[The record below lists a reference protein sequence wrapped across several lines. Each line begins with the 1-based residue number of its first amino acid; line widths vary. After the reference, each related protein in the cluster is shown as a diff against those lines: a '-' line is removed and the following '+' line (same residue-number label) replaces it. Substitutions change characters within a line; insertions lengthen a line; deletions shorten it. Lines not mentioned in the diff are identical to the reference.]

1 MTKYD
6 DAPSG
11 PATRMLLKVAG
22 SVARAGAMCLLAG
35 LCLLG
40 SLVATR
46 AAQASEPSVLGRY
59 PGRLVDIGT
68 HALHLDCRG
77 TGRPL
82 IVLESGIGGFSLEW
96 HAVREALAGRA
107 RVCTYDRAGYGWS
120 QPAPMPRTAR
130 RSAAELAMLL
140 AAAGERPPYLLA
152 GHSYGGLIVREFA
165 ARWPEKVAGIALLDA
180 AAPEQFTRLPPGALP
195 RAYLA
200 ALAGGGR
207 VFSMPR
213 PAAGF
218 APSMRTLGLQLMM
231 LPKARHAYRAEMRDF
246 ERSARALAGAGGR
259 MLDAPLVVISRA
271 RAEFD
276 EHAGGARAEQ
286 VWHEMQARMR
296 RLSARAD
303 HWIAAG
309 AGHQV
314 HADRPD
320 LVAHALR
327 ELGAAAHLTVYA
339 ADAVSTQPG
348 YTRLVLAAPAWPQR

>member
-1 MTKYD
+1 MTRYD
-6 DAPSG
+6 DAVRKRAARLLRMSGGGVAPS
-11 PATRMLLKVAG
+11 
-22 SVARAGAMCLLAG
+22 RAVSLLAG

-40 SLVATR
+40 ALVAAA
-46 AAQASEPSVLGRY
+46 AAQANGSSVLARH
-59 PGRLVDIGT
+59 PGRMVDIGT

-77 TGRPL
+77 TGMPVV
-82 IVLESGIGGFSLEW
+82 VLESGIGGFSLEW
-96 HAVREALAGRA
+96 HAVRQALAGQA
-107 RVCTYDRAGYGWS
+107 RVCAYDRAGYGWS
-120 QPAPMPRTAR
+120 EPGPMPRTAR

-231 LPKARHAYRAEMRDF
+231 LPKARHAYQAEMRDF
-246 ERSARALAGAGGR
+246 ERSARALVDAGKR
-259 MLDAPLVVISRA
+259 TLRAPLVVISRA

-276 EHAGGARAEQ
+276 ERAGGERAEQ
-286 VWHEMQARMR
+286 VWQEMQAGMR

-327 ELGAAAHLTVYA
+327 ELGAPDQPDVYTT
-339 ADAVSTQPG
+339 DAVSAQPG
-348 YTRLVLAAPAWPQR
+348 YARLVLAAPPWPLR

>member
-1 MTKYD
+1 MSKYHG
-6 DAPSG
+6 AARGAAARVPCRRRI
-11 PATRMLLKVAG
+11 A
-22 SVARAGAMCLLAG
+22 VARSRAVYLLAALGLLAG
-35 LCLLG
+35 
-40 SLVATR
+40 
-46 AAQASEPSVLGRY
+46 AAAKAGEPSVLARY

-77 TGRPL
+77 TGTPV

-96 HAVREALAGRA
+96 HAVRHALAGRA

-120 QPAPMPRTAR
+120 DPGPLPRTAR
-130 RSAAELAMLL
+130 RSAGELEALL
-140 AAAGERPPYLLA
+140 SAAGERPPYVLA

-165 ARWPEKVAGIALLDA
+165 ARWPDRTAGIALIDA
-180 AAPEQFTRLPPGALP
+180 AAPQQFARLPAGALP

-218 APSMRTLGLQLMM
+218 APSLRTLVMQLMM
-231 LPKARHAYRAEMRDF
+231 LPKARLAYRAEMRDF
-246 ERSARALAGAGGR
+246 ERSARALTGPGR
-259 MLDAPLVVISRA
+259 RALEAPLVVISRA
-271 RAEFD
+271 RSEFD
-276 EHAGGARAEQ
+276 ERTGGAHAEQ
-286 VWHEMQARMR
+286 VWREMQADMG
-296 RLSARAD
+296 RLSAHAE

-320 LVAHALR
+320 LVARALR
-327 ELGAAAHLTVYA
+327 ELGATAHRAVHPAGTVTA
-339 ADAVSTQPG
+339 RPELA
-348 YTRLVLAAPAWPQR
+348 RLVLAAPAWSVR